1 MKNLYF
7 WLVMSSESARLAEY
21 LLQIK
26 AIRLNVQNPFTWASG
41 WKSPVYCDNRI
52 LLSYPEVRD
61 FVKRNLL
68 SLVKDHF
75 PEANCIA
82 GVATAGIPHG
92 AMIADALSLPFVYV
106 RDKPKGHGMQNT
118 IEGRLPE
125 NARVVVVEDVV
136 STGKSS
142 LKAVDD
148 LRAAGAEICGMVA
161 IYTYGFEIADERFSE
176 KGVKLF
182 TISNY
187 DALLPVAV
195 ANGIIESD
203 SLQTLADWRKD
214 PPNWQ
219 P

>member
-1 MKNLYF
+1 MTTT
-7 WLVMSSESARLAEY
+7 SAQLSEY

-26 AIRLNVQNPFTWASG
+26 AIQLNVQNPFTWASG

-52 LLSYPEVRD
+52 LLSYPEVRS
-61 FVKRNLL
+61 FVKKNLTAIV
-68 SLVKDHF
+68 SEKF

-92 AMIADALSLPFVYV
+92 AMIADELGLPMVYV

-125 NARVVVVEDVV
+125 NAKVVVIEDVI

-148 LRAAGAEICGMVA
+148 LRNAGAEILGMAA
-161 IYTYGFEIADERFSE
+161 IYTYEFELAKERFE
-176 KGVKLF
+176 QYQVPLY
-182 TISNY
+182 TLTNY
-187 DALLPVAV
+187 SALIPVAV
-195 ANGIIESD
+195 EQGYVSSEYNS
-203 SLQTLADWRKD
+203 TLAEWRKD
-214 PPNWQ
+214 PASWGL
-219 P
+219 

>member
-1 MKNLYF
+1 MI
-7 WLVMSSESARLAEY
+7 SESARLAEY

-26 AIRLNVQNPFTWASG
+26 AIQLNVQNPFTWASG

-52 LLSYPEVRD
+52 LLSYPDVRN
-61 FVKRNLL
+61 FVKEA
-68 SLVKDHF
+68 LVRLVTAHF
-75 PEANCIA
+75 PDANCIA

-92 AMIADALSLPFVYV
+92 AVVADVLGLPFVYV

-125 NARVVVVEDVV
+125 NARVVVIEDVI

-148 LRAAGAEICGMVA
+148 LRVAGAHVCGMAA
-161 IYTYGFEIADERFSE
+161 IYTYGFQIATDQFAA
-176 KGVKLF
+176 KNVALY
-182 TISNY
+182 TIGNY
-187 DALLPVAV
+187 DSLLPIAARDGYV
-195 ANGIIESD
+195 SD
-203 SLQTLADWRKD
+203 ESLQTLADWRKD

-219 P
+219 TN

>member
-1 MKNLYF
+1 MTTT
-7 WLVMSSESARLAEY
+7 SAILSEY

-26 AIRLNVQNPFTWASG
+26 AIQLNVQNPFTWASG

-52 LLSYPEVRD
+52 ILSYPEVRN
-61 FVKRNLL
+61 FVKKQ
-68 SLVKDHF
+68 LVQIVRERF

-92 AMIADALSLPFVYV
+92 AMIADELGLPMVYV

-125 NARVVVVEDVV
+125 NANIVVVEDVI

-148 LRAAGAEICGMVA
+148 LKATGANILGMVA
-161 IYTYGFEIADERFSE
+161 IYTYEFDIAKERFESYQIP
-176 KGVKLF
+176 LY
-182 TISNY
+182 TITNY
-187 DALLPVAV
+187 SALIPVAV
-195 ANGIIESD
+195 EQGYVSSEYNN
-203 SLQTLADWRKD
+203 TLAEWRKD
-214 PPNWQ
+214 PASWDVK
-219 P
+219 